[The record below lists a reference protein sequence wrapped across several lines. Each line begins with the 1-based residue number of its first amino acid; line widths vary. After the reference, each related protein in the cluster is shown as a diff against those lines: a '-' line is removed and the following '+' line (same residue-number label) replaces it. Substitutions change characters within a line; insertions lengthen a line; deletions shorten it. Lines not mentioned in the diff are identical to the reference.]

1 MIERLDQLT
10 LQNLIDLSCGD
21 RSVLLVCD
29 EKPDEADIM
38 ERAGKILD
46 EYKSMASPNQAKMDM
61 IEAEEMT
68 KFRMKEKCLRICM
81 ALCSQDRPDMAR
93 NVMLELDVSAHLID
107 TDDKVR
113 TRCKAMLD
121 EVVYEIKRHE
131 ELYHE
136 KVTRKVTRMQDIR
149 KSWYSEIAFVMSML
163 KTSID
168 PATLNAAIYAN
179 LVHSASERSKAL
191 AKMPPSMGMFL

>member
-21 RSVLLVCD
+21 RSVLLVGD

-61 IEAEEMT
+61 IEAERMT

-93 NVMLELDVSAHLID
+93 DVLFELDVSPHLID
-107 TDDKVR
+107 TDAKVR
-113 TRCKAMLD
+113 TRCKAMID

-131 ELYHE
+131 ELSQE
-136 KVTRKVTRMQDIR
+136 KVTKKVTRMQDIR
-149 KSWYSEIAFVMSML
+149 KSWFSEIAFVMSML

-179 LVHSASERSKAL
+179 LVHSASERSKAM
-191 AKMPPSMGMFL
+191 AKMPSIAGLLM

>member
-1 MIERLDQLT
+1 MIERLDQLS

-21 RSVLLVCD
+21 RSVLLVGD

-46 EYKSMASPNQAKMDM
+46 EYKSIASPKQAKMDM
-61 IEAEEMT
+61 IEAEETT
-68 KFRMKEKCLRICM
+68 KFRMKEKCLRICV
-81 ALCSQDRPDMAR
+81 ALCSQGRPDMAR
-93 NVMLELDVSAHLID
+93 DVLLELDVSPDLID

-131 ELYHE
+131 ELSQE
-136 KVTRKVTRMQDIR
+136 KVTKKVTKTEDIR

-163 KTSID
+163 KTNID

-179 LVHSASERSKAL
+179 LVLSASERSKAL

>member
-21 RSVLLVCD
+21 RSVLLVGD

-46 EYKSMASPNQAKMDM
+46 EYKSMASPNQAKIDM
-61 IEAEEMT
+61 IEAEELL
-68 KFRMKEKCLRICM
+68 KLRMKEKCLRLCF
-81 ALCSQDRPDMAR
+81 ALCSQKRADMAKI
-93 NVMLELDVSAHLID
+93 VLIDLDVNEDLIT
-107 TDDKVR
+107 TDEKVQ

-136 KVTRKVTRMQDIR
+136 KVTRKVTKTEDVR

>member
-21 RSVLLVCD
+21 RSVLLVGD

-46 EYKSMASPNQAKMDM
+46 EYKSIASPKQAKMDM
-61 IEAEEMT
+61 IEAEETT
-68 KFRMKEKCLRICM
+68 KFRMKEKCLRICV
-81 ALCSQDRPDMAR
+81 ALCSQDRPGMAR
-93 NVMLELDVSAHLID
+93 DVLLELDVSPDLID

-131 ELYHE
+131 ELSQE
-136 KVTRKVTRMQDIR
+136 KVTKKVTKIEDIR

-163 KTSID
+163 KTNID

-179 LVHSASERSKAL
+179 LVLSASERSKAL